1 MNKIIIDEYE
11 KELTNINGCLEIQQ
25 TPCHIHLYGNNLI
38 SKLLVKNNSK
48 LILTLENNATLKL
61 ETLWQ
66 NSNENFEFILNMTT
80 KTNLD
85 CRINIETEKYVNL
98 NIQNNI
104 QSDENQSKIRIHVV
118 TEKNGTCKITAT
130 GYIKAN
136 TKKNEFLEELK
147 GLTENENSITF
158 LPNLITETNDV
169 TAMHNATIKGIDE
182 EELFYLTT
190 KGISESKAKELIKNG
205 FLNKTDK
212 EVNNES

>member
-85 CRINIETEKYVNL
+85 CRINIETEKHVNL

-118 TEKNGTCKITAT
+118 TEKNGTCKIAAT